1 MEAGT
6 NAHRK
11 KTVCLVSLGCPKN
24 LVDSE
29 VILGY
34 LQQNGFKIT
43 TRRETAEIIIINT
56 CAFIEGATQESLQ
69 AIFESAQY
77 KKGGECRILIV
88 AGCLAQRYRDALRKE
103 LPEVDLFIGTGELH
117 RIAGLIDRF
126 EHHSLTNGMQVG
138 RPDFLLD
145 YDTPRLLST
154 PSYTAY
160 LKIAEGCSNACS
172 YCLIPSLRGKY
183 RSRKTD
189 SIFKEAE
196 ALARRG
202 VKEINLISQDTTLY
216 GKDLRD
222 GSDLTSLLKSMV
234 HIPGIEWIRLLYCHP
249 EHLSDELISLM
260 AEEKKICPYLDLPIQ
275 HVSTS
280 ILKRMNRRGNRRE
293 LGRTLSRLRE
303 NIPHITLRTTVM
315 VGFPGETEEEFH
327 ELMQFIEEV
336 KFDHLGVF
344 RYSREEGTPA
354 AKLKKQV
361 PQRTK
366 DKRHNLIMK
375 AQSLISLKKNQERI
389 GSHIPVLIEEQVRHR
404 EYLLKGRASFQA
416 PEIDGLVYLTRGK
429 AHIGEIVEAKVT
441 GASEYDL
448 IGEVI

>member
-1 MEAGT
+1 MEAGI

-77 KKGGECRILIV
+77 KKRGECRILVV

-126 EHHSLTNGMQVG
+126 ENHSLTDGMQVG

-145 YDTPRLLST
+145 YETPRLLST
-154 PSYTAY
+154 PPYTAY

-222 GSDLTSLLKSMV
+222 GSDLTSLLKCMV

-249 EHLSDELISLM
+249 EHLSDELISLI

-293 LGRTLSRLRE
+293 LGRTLALLRE

-315 VGFPGETEEEFH
+315 VGFPGETEEEFD

-361 PQRTK
+361 SQRTK

-375 AQSLISLKKNQERI
+375 TQSLISLEKNQERI

-404 EYLLKGRASFQA
+404 GYRLKGRASFQA

-429 AHIGEIVEAKVT
+429 AQIGEIVEMKVT
-441 GASEYDL
+441 RASEYDL
-448 IGEVI
+448 IGEVV